1 MIIMKYYSDVTL
13 DTMLDLLSKRNTSNE
28 TVLALYRIINLKDAP
43 ERAETQT
50 LIAELM
56 ETIEN
61 EVYRRLRGG
70 GGR

>member
-56 ETIEN
+56 ETVEN
-61 EVYRRLRGG
+61 EIYRRLRGG

>member
-13 DTMLDLLSKRNTSNE
+13 DTMLDLLRRRDTSNE
-28 TVLALYRIINLKDAP
+28 TVLTLYKHIHLEDAP

-56 ETIEN
+56 ETVEN
-61 EVYRRLRGG
+61 EIYRRLRGG